1 MAFDWMDST
10 SPWSS
15 QAIVGSSTG
24 SSDLT
29 RCTIGSRSPADWFCC
44 SSNSEDRWARPE
56 TDLRGTAIALFG
68 FFPCY
73 IPIRSTT
80 TTTTPSSWRTHPA
93 KPGTLEFLSPV
104 LPLENV
110 LKKRKWMQ
118 LCKPDPAFCH
128 LDKDRCA
135 RCVRNGFVKLKR
147 LCFVGWRNCLWRHIL
162 IFLLLSHFS

>member
-1 MAFDWMDST
+1 MDST
-10 SPWSS
+10 FLWSS
-15 QAIVGSSTG
+15 QVIVGSSTG

-29 RCTIGSRSPADWFCC
+29 RCTIGSRPPADRFCC
-44 SSNSEDRWARPE
+44 SSSSEDQWARPE
-56 TDLRGTAIALFG
+56 TDLRGTATAMFG
-68 FFPCY
+68 SFPCS
-73 IPIRSTT
+73 IPIPICST

-128 LDKDRCA
+128 LGKDRCARCA
-135 RCVRNGFVKLKR
+135 RCVRNGFVKLKG
-147 LCFVGWRNCLWRHIL
+147 LCFVGWRNCFWRHIL
-162 IFLLLSHFS
+162 IFLLLSPFS